1 MKLLLLLFLF
11 LTLTINSSGQQEN
24 KIDNRI
30 VAAAGNIKIT
40 AEEFSDRYEFSPH
53 PRSTGSLDS
62 SLDKKEYLYT
72 LIAEKLL
79 AQKAESLKLD
89 TVKDVKTQ
97 LTHLEKLFTRDALY
111 KKEVSNKVK
120 ITPEL
125 IAKAEKRSSEILLV
139 KYLYSTNKNEILY
152 LYSKLNKG
160 ASLDSL
166 LIGRPEADEQK
177 TLGKVEYGTLD
188 GYVED
193 SLYNLKL
200 GQYTSPIYT
209 GNRWYVFRL
218 YQVLKQPFF
227 PTSENIAKL
236 KKTVEK
242 QESNALENKY
252 LQTFLGKF
260 NVNVDRQLFMIVAN
274 EVEKYL
280 KVKKSSLDS
289 SGNSSSI
296 DLFAYDI
303 NKIENSLGSKVL
315 NSVFV
320 KFEEDPITVKGF
332 LENLKYNDLKVDT
345 SNINSFAFILNET
358 VKNFLESQLLV
369 REGYKLG
376 LETSSDVNN
385 DLSIWES
392 YYLSQEL
399 QSVIYDSIEI
409 SDTEAR
415 EFFSKNHDE
424 IYKPDRISLKEI
436 ITNDLDV
443 IKKALHEINNGLSF
457 NEAAEKY
464 CMVDS
469 IKQRGGELGYLPVN
483 KLGEI
488 GEISEKMKPG
498 DVYGPVKVPE
508 GYALIKLNDIQKSD
522 DPPDTSFTKNKSDI
536 IETMKKI
543 RFANKLKDYVANLA
557 VSYGIKINQDVF
569 KSIPVLE
576 INTITYR
583 MIGFGGRILAFP
595 YSPLFAKWYDEYKS
609 MENKLVP

>member
-1 MKLLLLLFLF
+1 MKLLLLPFLF
-11 LTLTINSSGQQEN
+11 LTLTINTSGQQEN

-30 VAAAGNIKIT
+30 VAAAGSIKIT

-53 PRSTGSLDS
+53 PRSTGSLDT

-79 AQKAESLKLD
+79 AQKAQSLKLD
-89 TVKDVKTQ
+89 TVQDVKTQ
-97 LTHLEKLFTRDALY
+97 LTHLEKLFIRDALY

-125 IAKAEKRSSEILLV
+125 IEKAEKRSSEILLV

-193 SLYNLKL
+193 SLYNLKP

-252 LQTFLGKF
+252 LQNFLGKF
-260 NVNVDRQLFMIVAN
+260 NVNVDRQLFKIVAN

-289 SGNSSSI
+289 SSNSSSI

-303 NKIENSLGSKVL
+303 NKIEDSLGGKVL
-315 NSVFV
+315 NLIFV

-332 LENLKYNDLKVDT
+332 LENLKYDDLKVDT

-385 DLSIWES
+385 DLSTWES

-399 QSVIYDSIEI
+399 QSVIYDSIKI

-415 EFFSKNHDE
+415 EFFSKNYDE